1 MISKP
6 LSRCDPSH
14 PACLRRQHMMLIY
27 GLTIIYG
34 WLTRLMYARRPWGSW
49 PLEILLIKSCIA
61 LGMGW
66 NSCFQPKTLL
76 LALFWVNR
84 GDILGNEI
92 FDFGLM
98 HRKSSC
104 LFIISLECFCL
115 WIWNIK
121 MAIVQTIE
129 RTYPCHFQTFELR
142 PSTRVYV
149 RRKFGRRDG
158 ISGTFLNQH
167 MISYI

>member
-84 GDILGNEI
+84 GDILGNWV
-92 FDFGLM
+92 FDFDLM

-121 MAIVQTIE
+121 MAIVQANELKKKKSMSLLNKILN
-129 RTYPCHFQTFELR
+129 YVQVLGFTFVEHLEGV
-142 PSTRVYV
+142 TL
-149 RRKFGRRDG
+149 KK
-158 ISGTFLNQH
+158 
-167 MISYI
+167 